1 MQIQHHQ
8 IDTEALWP
16 ALLELRESMHTNP
29 DYAEK
34 IKSWHLLRD
43 SGGRWMLREDEQSTA
58 WVLTNKLIS
67 LNLQQ
72 DLPANFFD
80 TLGLAARYLELL
92 QQQYN
97 YSQSNEFQ
105 VTASCAQSLD
115 GFIATNTGDS
125 QWIGN
130 KQNLVHAHKLRAL
143 HDGILV
149 GSGTLLN
156 DAPQLT
162 VRHVE
167 GKNPSR
173 FLVTRNPSQH
183 QKALGKLVTPG
194 TYVLYSQK
202 LTTPNLPEA
211 ICFHHIEKTGD
222 DGFLLPQDIVTAIK
236 ALGLRSLLIEGG
248 GKTLS
253 HFLKANLIQSA
264 DVQIAP
270 ILLGDGVRPFATPAV
285 AKISESK
292 VFPARTFTLNTQV
305 LLSMNLT
312 TDNLTT
318 DNLTTDNLTTDN

>member
-1 MQIQHHQ
+1 MPIQHHQ

-16 ALLELRESMHTNP
+16 ALLELRESMHANP
-29 DYAEK
+29 SYAEK

-43 SGGRWMLREDEQSTA
+43 SGSRWILREGEQSTA

-92 QQQYN
+92 HQQYN
-97 YSQSNEFQ
+97 YKQSNEFQ
-105 VTASCAQSLD
+105 ITASCAQSLD

-149 GSGTLLN
+149 GSGTLHN
-156 DAPQLT
+156 DAPKLT

-173 FLVTRNPSQH
+173 FIATRNPNQH
-183 QKALGKLVTPG
+183 QEALGKLNMQG
-194 TYVLYSQK
+194 TYVLHSQK
-202 LTTPNLPEA
+202 LATPDLPEA
-211 ICFHHIEKTGD
+211 ICFHHIKKTD
-222 DGFLLPQDIVTAIK
+222 EDGFLKPQDIVKVIRD
-236 ALGLRSLLIEGG
+236 LGLHSLLIEGG
-248 GKTLS
+248 GKTLA

-270 ILLGDGVRPFATPAV
+270 MLLGDGLKPFATPPV
-285 AKISESK
+285 ARISQSK
-292 VFPARTFTLNTQV
+292 VFPARTFPLNDQV
-305 LLSMNLT
+305 LLSMNFT
-312 TDNLTT
+312 GDN
-318 DNLTTDNLTTDN
+318 

>member
-1 MQIQHHQ
+1 
-8 IDTEALWP
+8 
-16 ALLELRESMHTNP
+16 
-29 DYAEK
+29 
-34 IKSWHLLRD
+34 
-43 SGGRWMLREDEQSTA
+43 MLREDEQSTA

-105 VTASCAQSLD
+105 VTASFAQSLD

-318 DNLTTDNLTTDN
+318 DN